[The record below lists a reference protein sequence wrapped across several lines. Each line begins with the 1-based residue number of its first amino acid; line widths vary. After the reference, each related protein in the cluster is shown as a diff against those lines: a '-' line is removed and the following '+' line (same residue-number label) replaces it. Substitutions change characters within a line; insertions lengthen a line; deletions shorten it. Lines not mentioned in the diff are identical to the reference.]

1 MILKVFAPLAQMQI
15 NYPKKFDKLLKEKGY
30 SSVRNFIR
38 KASSTLNKNRV
49 YRLRKDKGTLSSL
62 EKLAESLRIPLSN

>member
-38 KASSTLNKNRV
+38 SDINKNNGAV
-49 YRLRKDKGTLSSL
+49 TIKPKNEAVISNTLLRNIT
-62 EKLAESLRIPLSN
+62 